1 VAAIGGFLGGIFALR
16 RKIVNWLKK
25 SLDFE
30 RIQAEIDQLRSEVI
44 QNRLL
49 TNIHNTPEKVSV
61 IEADY
66 KTYSQLG
73 GNGYMREVYDQW
85 KAMYEHPIVKG
96 RFAKKKTKKVEE

>member
-1 VAAIGGFLGGIFALR
+1 VAAIGGFLGGIFAFR
-16 RKIVNWLKK
+16 QKIVNWLKK
-25 SLDFE
+25 ALDFQ
-30 RIQAEIDQLRSEVI
+30 RIQSEIDQLRSEVI

-61 IEADY
+61 VEADY

-85 KAMYEHPIVKG
+85 KAIYEHSTVKG
-96 RFAKKKTKKVEE
+96 RIAKKKVEE